1 MERITMERMKEL
13 YPDEYLILTDCVDNG
28 TDIIEGIV
36 IAHSSNV
43 DDINKV
49 SGTFKG
55 NTAVWYTGE
64 LLPEGMYFL

>member
-1 MERITMERMKEL
+1 MERITMERMKAL

-36 IAHSSNV
+36 VAHSPNI

-49 SGTFKG
+49 SGNFKG

-64 LLPEGMYFL
+64 LLPEGTYFL